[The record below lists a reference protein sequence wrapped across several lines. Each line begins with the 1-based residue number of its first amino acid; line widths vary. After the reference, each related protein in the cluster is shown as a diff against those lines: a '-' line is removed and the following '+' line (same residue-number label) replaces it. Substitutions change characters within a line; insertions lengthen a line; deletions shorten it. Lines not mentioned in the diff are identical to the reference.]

1 MSRILP
7 PRAFIEP
14 NLSVVG
20 APGPGAGD
28 RDARIKSETVSGPV
42 AHRFGAQATHQVCQQ
57 LPSRERHGR
66 AEGRPDAKRSRAVAM
81 PSRTDA
87 KPSRTAAMAYRPKP
101 VAQAHA
107 TIGARVERV
116 AKQRFTI
123 ASRCETVAS
132 RRYRFATILDPSPPP
147 PRSSASAASVSQS
160 RLDTFRTGHDRARH
174 RRENV
179 ASRPRMAP
187 PRPTPS
193 APRNLR

>member
-28 RDARIKSETVSGPV
+28 RDARMKSETVSGPV
-42 AHRFGAQATHQVCQQ
+42 AHRFGAQATHHVCQQ

-66 AEGRPDAKRSRAVAM
+66 AEGS
-81 PSRTDA
+81 TDA

-132 RRYRFATILDPSPPP
+132 R
-147 PRSSASAASVSQS
+147 
-160 RLDTFRTGHDRARH
+160 
-174 RRENV
+174 
-179 ASRPRMAP
+179 
-187 PRPTPS
+187 
-193 APRNLR
+193 